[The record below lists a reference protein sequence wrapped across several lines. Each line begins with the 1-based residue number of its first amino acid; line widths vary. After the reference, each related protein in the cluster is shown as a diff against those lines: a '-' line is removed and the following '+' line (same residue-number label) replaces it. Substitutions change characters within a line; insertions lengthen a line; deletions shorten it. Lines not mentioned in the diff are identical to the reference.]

1 MKAKKRSLKDRAV
14 LALSILNCVQEH
26 TESFR
31 CGSVGADLAYLV
43 SAVLSNGYV
52 QVNAIDETHG
62 FVEVLNALE
71 ANELLEDVEP
81 YLERT

>member
-1 MKAKKRSLKDRAV
+1 
-14 LALSILNCVQEH
+14 
-26 TESFR
+26 
-31 CGSVGADLAYLV
+31 LV